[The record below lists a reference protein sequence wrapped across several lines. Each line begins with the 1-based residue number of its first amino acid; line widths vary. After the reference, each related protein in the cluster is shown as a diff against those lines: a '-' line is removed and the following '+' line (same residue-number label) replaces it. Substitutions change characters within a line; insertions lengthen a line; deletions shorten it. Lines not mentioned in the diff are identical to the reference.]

1 MFLFSCSAHAAW
13 GRRTCMLSSVFVV
26 LGKLRGTKGVCSLQS
41 FLLSRRGCVHRLR
54 DSVLVL
60 AKASI
65 LPEFPPLR
73 FWGAN
78 PHAGIFFFITH
89 ERFKVAWNI
98 QESAMQ
104 AKYLAI
110 HVCVRCQIN
119 HFDSWRGEG
128 EDLSDAKETNNFIK
142 SQDTV
147 PHCQQ
152 LLTLIRSIKWA
163 LNLNHWKSTMH
174 NSANIPA
181 ANPHF
186 PIVNLTGNIFF
197 LYL

>member
-78 PHAGIFFFITH
+78 PHAGIFFSSRLKGSKLPGTYKRVPCRLNISQFMYVSGAKLIILIH
-89 ERFKVAWNI
+89 EEGREKIW
-98 QESAMQ
+98 AMQ
-104 AKYLAI
+104 KKLI
-110 HVCVRCQIN
+110 FLLRVRTQYPT
-119 HFDSWRGEG
+119 
-128 EDLSDAKETNNFIK
+128 A
-142 SQDTV
+142 
-147 PHCQQ
+147 
-152 LLTLIRSIKWA
+152 
-163 LNLNHWKSTMH
+163 
-174 NSANIPA
+174 NSS
-181 ANPHF
+181 
-186 PIVNLTGNIFF
+186 
-197 LYL
+197 